1 MSRKLVSDEQTVV
14 ETTGRGRCSLK
25 KINKSDTL
33 MKEIIDEIIFK
44 MQDGRKVK
52 VSEYG
57 GSWTQ
62 YGVTQDEMLEP
73 QFLDEFWRLLLDW
86 QMIDAD

>member
-1 MSRKLVSDEQTVV
+1 
-14 ETTGRGRCSLK
+14 
-25 KINKSDTL
+25 
-33 MKEIIDEIIFK
+33 MKDIIDEVIFK

-57 GSWTQ
+57 GSWAQ

-73 QFLDEFWRLLLDW
+73 QFLDEFWKLLLEW
-86 QMIDAD
+86 QMVDVD